1 MKKDSLSKFN
11 KSIFITKEALRTISN
26 DKEETITKN
35 IYRWVKSG
43 DLIRLK
49 NGLYISKE
57 VLDRHNNKDNFKCL
71 IANKLRSPSY
81 VSLEYVLS
89 NYNILTEAI
98 YPITSVTLK
107 TSRNY
112 ENKCGVYT
120 YKSIKNS
127 LFLGYKVENFLSNS
141 YYIATKEKALFDY
154 LYFKKDTLP
163 KNLNNINLV
172 KELRLNLDSFSKA
185 ELKSLRKFAEISKDK
200 KVNKI
205 IKNIIKNAH
214 DNI

>member
-1 MKKDSLSKFN
+1 MKKDSLTKFN

-49 NGLYISKE
+49 NGLYISRE
-57 VLDRHNNKDNFKCL
+57 VFDRHNKKDSFKCL
-71 IANKLRSPSY
+71 VANKLRSPSY

-89 NYNILTEAI
+89 SYNILTEAT

-107 TSRNY
+107 TSRTY

-127 LFLGYKVENFLSNS
+127 LFLGYKVEIFLSNS

-163 KNLNNINLV
+163 NNLNNINLV
-172 KELRLNLDSFSKA
+172 EELRLNLDTFTKL
-185 ELKSLRKFAEISKDK
+185 ELNNLTKFAKIAKDRK
-200 KVNKI
+200 LNKI
-205 IKNIIKNAH
+205 INNITENAYSY
-214 DNI
+214 I